1 MKHKHLFLP
10 LTVAILLSLSPVTS
24 MACIPEPAP
33 VPVVPPPPPVVPNV
47 PSIIPAVQIGAN
59 TINVTQFKTGDPGTK
74 AVAQDPPAAEPDKAA
89 ETAAPPENGELAPK
103 SPRN

>member
-1 MKHKHLFLP
+1 M
-10 LTVAILLSLSPVTS
+10 TVAILLSLTPVTS
-24 MACIPEPAP
+24 MAICVPEPPPTCPP
-33 VPVVPPPPPVVPNV
+33 VITPPPVVPAINV

-59 TINVTQFKTGDPGTK
+59 TINVTQFKPGDPGTK
-74 AVAQDPPAAEPDKAA
+74 AVVQDPPAAEPDKAA